1 MASAGRL
8 IAVEGGEGAG
18 KSTQAGR
25 LARVLGA
32 ELSREPGGTDLG
44 ERIRALLLDPGAGE
58 VSARAEL
65 LLMLAARSQH
75 LEERIEPALA
85 AGRHVVV
92 DRFTGSTVAYQ
103 GYGRGL
109 PLDEVLQAC
118 ELASRGRSADLNV
131 LLDVPVHLGE
141 SRAGPS
147 RDRIEA
153 ANEGFHERVRA
164 GFAAQ
169 AAADPGRWCVV
180 DGSGPPAEV
189 AAAVLEAVR
198 ARLGLAP
205 VPVTQ

>member
-1 MASAGRL
+1 MALAGRR

-18 KSTQAGR
+18 KSTQAGL
-25 LARVLGA
+25 LARALGA
-32 ELSREPGGTDLG
+32 ECSREPGGTKLG

-65 LLMLAARSQH
+65 LLVLAARSQH

-92 DRFTGSTVAYQ
+92 DRFSGSTVAYQ

-109 PLDEVLQAC
+109 ALGEVLEAC
-118 ELASRGRSADLNV
+118 SLASRGRSPDLNV
-131 LLDVPVHLGE
+131 LLDVPVELGA
-141 SRAGPS
+141 SRAGSSP
-147 RDRIEA
+147 DRIEA
-153 ANEGFHERVRA
+153 SSRAFHERVRA

-169 AAADPGRWCVV
+169 AAADPERWCVV

-189 AAAVLEAVR
+189 AAAVLDAVR
-198 ARLGLAP
+198 TRLGLEPAP
-205 VPVTQ
+205 VSP